1 MRYFT
6 WKLELVSN
14 ILWLIAACRGNIS
27 KMFGYL
33 YLSAFGLQLSI
44 STQRTLVFLLLQ
56 KFEFTLQVKYC
67 CVIGAW
73 SIHFN
78 SSSYLQLWISSS
90 SCVHK
95 SYTAG
100 AFLGEELIGLSSLGA
115 GDFIL
120 RVLIAFKICH
130 MLSYGWAMI
139 TKIVH
144 QLTLSQLSEFD
155 DRSLTMARVIA
166 IYQNNMTT

>member
-27 KMFGYL
+27 KMFRYL
-33 YLSAFGLQLSI
+33 YLSAFGLQPSI

-78 SSSYLQLWISSS
+78 SSSYLQLWIGS
-90 SCVHK
+90 VHK

-130 MLSYGWAMI
+130 MPSYGWAMI

-144 QLTLSQLSEFD
+144 QLTLLQLSEFD
-155 DRSLTMARVIA
+155 DCSPTMARVIA
-166 IYQNNMTT
+166 IYQKNMTT